1 MDGGLDAQTIR
12 LEGRFGSRAVGGRGV
27 IVNCA
32 GPERAGN
39 RIEQACSR
47 QLSSVR
53 ARFPRC
59 GVAVLACE
67 LAGLP
72 WSAVNLAKL
81 SLHATGKGNARK
93 PKMQTAAKARWG
105 IDLKDDMLT
114 PLGLERMRRMAAS
127 LQRLRENV
135 AHPVPY
141 ARHCDPE
148 TRCSTGIS
156 AYFSSFFSTLP
167 DRRCFSYSAGRSPV
181 NLPHG

>member
-12 LEGRFGSRAVGGRGV
+12 LEGGFGNRAVGGKGV

-53 ARFPRC
+53 SCFPRC
-59 GVAVLACE
+59 RVAVLACE

-81 SLHATGKGNARK
+81 SLRATGKGNARK
-93 PKMQTAAKARWG
+93 PEMQTARGRAL
-105 IDLKDDMLT
+105 D
-114 PLGLERMRRMAAS
+114 
-127 LQRLRENV
+127 
-135 AHPVPY
+135 
-141 ARHCDPE
+141 
-148 TRCSTGIS
+148 
-156 AYFSSFFSTLP
+156 
-167 DRRCFSYSAGRSPV
+167 AGRPRD
-181 NLPHG
+181 PHPCRALVVTWRVRARSMQESDSGIVRPAFGRSFRRRR

>member
-12 LEGRFGSRAVGGRGV
+12 LEGRFGSRAVGGKGV

-81 SLHATGKGNARK
+81 SLHATGTGNARK
-93 PKMQTAAKARWG
+93 PEMQTARGCAL
-105 IDLKDDMLT
+105 D
-114 PLGLERMRRMAAS
+114 
-127 LQRLRENV
+127 
-135 AHPVPY
+135 
-141 ARHCDPE
+141 
-148 TRCSTGIS
+148 
-156 AYFSSFFSTLP
+156 
-167 DRRCFSYSAGRSPV
+167 AGRPR
-181 NLPHG
+181 NPHPFRTLVVTWRVRAGSTQG

>member
-27 IVNCA
+27 IVNCV

-47 QLSSVR
+47 QLSGVR

-93 PKMQTAAKARWG
+93 P
-105 IDLKDDMLT
+105 
-114 PLGLERMRRMAAS
+114 
-127 LQRLRENV
+127 EN
-135 AHPVPY
+135 A
-141 ARHCDPE
+141 
-148 TRCSTGIS
+148 
-156 AYFSSFFSTLP
+156 
-167 DRRCFSYSAGRSPV
+167 DRREGEVGYRSERRYAYAAWTGAHVSDGGLFAAAP
-181 NLPHG
+181 

>member
-93 PKMQTAAKARWG
+93 PEMQTAAKARWG

-135 AHPVPY
+135 ALPVPY

-148 TRCSTGIS
+148 TRCSTGFS
-156 AYFSSFFSTLP
+156 AYFSSFFSTYRIVGP
-167 DRRCFSYSAGRSPV
+167 SAIRQEGPQ
-181 NLPHG
+181 

>member
-93 PKMQTAAKARWG
+93 PEMQIAAKARWG

-127 LQRLRENV
+127 LQRLVKTSHSLCR
-135 AHPVPY
+135 
-141 ARHCDPE
+141 
-148 TRCSTGIS
+148 TRAIAIRKPDVRPASQSIS
-156 AYFSSFFSTLP
+156 RASFLRYRIVGP
-167 DRRCFSYSAGRSPV
+167 SAIRQEGPQ
-181 NLPHG
+181 

>member
-32 GPERAGN
+32 GPEGAGN

-72 WSAVNLAKL
+72 WPAFNLSKL
-81 SLHATGKGNARK
+81 KLHAAGKGNAGK
-93 PKMQTAAKARWG
+93 PENPAAATARWG
-105 IDLKDDMLT
+105 
-114 PLGLERMRRMAAS
+114 
-127 LQRLRENV
+127 V
-135 AHPVPY
+135 
-141 ARHCDPE
+141 
-148 TRCSTGIS
+148 
-156 AYFSSFFSTLP
+156 
-167 DRRCFSYSAGRSPV
+167 DRK
-181 NLPHG
+181 

>member
-93 PKMQTAAKARWG
+93 PEMQTAAKARWG

-135 AHPVPY
+135 ALLC
-141 ARHCDPE
+141 R
-148 TRCSTGIS
+148 TRAIAIRKPDVRPAPQSIS
-156 AYFSSFFSTLP
+156 RASFLRYRIVGASVI
-167 DRRCFSYSAGRSPV
+167 RQEGAQ
-181 NLPHG
+181 

>member
-93 PKMQTAAKARWG
+93 PEMQTAAKARWG
-105 IDLKDDMLT
+105 VDLKDDMLT

-127 LQRLRENV
+127 LQRLREDV
-135 AHPVPY
+135 ALPVPY

-148 TRCSTGIS
+148 TRLTGV
-156 AYFSSFFSTLP
+156 ALWML
-167 DRRCFSYSAGRSPV
+167 AG
-181 NLPHG
+181 LAILILAGL